1 MNIDLIITM
10 CTSLIMEMYV
20 QLGLT
25 NKVVD
30 NNGHVV
36 FNMSKHSRV
45 KTVLGKLR
53 NTIFQ
58 GYRRFFPNCVH
69 SSNHV
74 SHGLFSKY
82 VDDRNFIK
90 KFLENRSVLIFVSP
104 KEDRPMGLALISRSI
119 LKAKDL
125 AKADYKVDRESL
137 TAAGI
142 TFHDIE
148 WSTNKILSGK
158 YLVSGKKKK
167 TFRRVYK

>member
-1 MNIDLIITM
+1 M
-10 CTSLIMEMYV
+10 
-20 QLGLT
+20 
-25 NKVVD
+25 
-30 NNGHVV
+30 
-36 FNMSKHSRV
+36 
-45 KTVLGKLR
+45 
-53 NTIFQ
+53 
-58 GYRRFFPNCVH
+58 
-69 SSNHV
+69 
-74 SHGLFSKY
+74 
-82 VDDRNFIK
+82 
-90 KFLENRSVLIFVSP
+90 LIFVSP